1 MKIKIE
7 KRYQTKIKKFKSN
20 KFLKK
25 TYLKELDIT
34 SHYRSINVL
43 HLLKKISGINNSTS
57 YFLIAQVGISPFKSI
72 NKINKNINFIKNSVQ
87 MLTTKWEIG
96 LGRVA
101 FTNRVQN
108 INKLKSIWNNRG
120 LRHKNNLPVRGQKTY
135 SNAATRKK
143 FRII

>member
-87 MLTTKWEIG
+87 MLTTK
-96 LGRVA
+96 
-101 FTNRVQN
+101 
-108 INKLKSIWNNRG
+108 
-120 LRHKNNLPVRGQKTY
+120 
-135 SNAATRKK
+135 
-143 FRII
+143 